1 MNPCKNCGTPITLHF
16 CANCGQKA
24 SIGRI
29 TIGGLIRDLPHAIFH
44 VDRGFFYNFLNLLK
58 RPGSTIIQYLEG
70 KRKPFFHPASYL
82 VIALVLNF
90 VVVKLTDLH
99 FYDERELSR
108 MDPLQAQALRDY
120 DAMQWWFLEH
130 TYIYILIAIP
140 ASAIFMFGLLKLL
153 KQHFNIAESAVIVLF
168 VISQGV
174 LLQTIL
180 YALFGW
186 VDSGPFLRGVEI
198 VNLIMLISYAS
209 WAIYHLLT
217 HDRNKVI
224 QIVLA
229 VIGGIGLAVVWIASA
244 YIPYLIFGG

>member
-1 MNPCKNCGTPITLHF
+1 MNPCKNCGTPVTLHF

-44 VDRGFFYNFLNLLK
+44 VDRGFFFNLLNLFK
-58 RPGSTIIQYLEG
+58 QPGKAITDYLDG

-82 VIALVLNF
+82 LIALVLNYL
-90 VVVKLTDLH
+90 VVKITNLH
-99 FYDERELSR
+99 FYDEGELSD

-140 ASAIFMFGLLKLL
+140 ASTIFMFGLLKLL

-174 LLQTIL
+174 LLQTTL

-186 VDSGPFLRGVEI
+186 VDSGPFLRGLEM
-198 VNLIMLISYAS
+198 VNMTFLISYAA
-209 WAIYHLLT
+209 WAIYHLLS
-217 HDRNKVI
+217 HERNKAI
-224 QIVLA
+224 QVLLA
-229 VIGGIGLAVVWIASA
+229 VIGGVGLAVVWIASA
-244 YIPYLIFGG
+244 YIPYLILG